1 MLPINDKKT
10 NTCIQIKKQLKTRK
24 YGNFSINLLERKS
37 FKRIC
42 KKEFVFSC
50 SKQIIYISKKTSNLT
65 DTFITSAIFLHFE

>member
-1 MLPINDKKT
+1 MLPINDKK
-10 NTCIQIKKQLKTRK
+10 NQHMHIDKKQLKTRK
-24 YGNFSINLLERKS
+24 YGNFGINLLERKS

-65 DTFITSAIFLHFE
+65 DTFIASAIFIHFE